1 MLDLSRIHAV
11 IFDMDGV
18 VTDTAS
24 VHAAAWKRLF
34 DEYLTERGRATGEP
48 FGPFDVDE
56 DYRRYVDGK
65 PRYDGVRSFLA
76 SRGISLPEGDPSDPP
91 ERETVCGLGNRKNG
105 YFLAHL
111 KEQGADAYPST
122 VTLVRDLQA
131 RGVGTAVISASRNMT
146 EVLASAGLSDLFR
159 ASVDGVDAEELGLS
173 GKPDPAIFLEAARRV
188 GVEPARAAVVEDA
201 LAGVEAGRRGQFG
214 LVIGVDRTGHA
225 AALREAGAHVVVRD
239 LGEVTIGEPVGGPP
253 VAAIQDLPSA
263 LQGVGEIAAALEGR
277 TLAVFLDYDGTLTP
291 IVDRPQDALL
301 PAEARRAVEH
311 LAARCPVAVVTGR
324 DLHDVR
330 TLVGVDGIYY
340 AGSHGFDILAPD
352 GARHQRAR
360 EHLPALEAA
369 QAELRPALKTIPG
382 ARLERKRFAIA
393 LHYREVSGDRTAE
406 VEAAVD
412 RAAADHPELRKTGG
426 KKVFELRPAVDW
438 DKGKAVRWLL
448 EVLGPDQVDVL
459 PLYIGDDETDED
471 AFRAIRD
478 RGLGIVVRG
487 ESDERPTAARYQL
500 GHPGEVAGFL
510 DELASLME
518 ATAS

>member
-1 MLDLSRIHAV
+1 
-11 IFDMDGV
+11 
-18 VTDTAS
+18 
-24 VHAAAWKRLF
+24 
-34 DEYLTERGRATGEP
+34 
-48 FGPFDVDE
+48 
-56 DYRRYVDGK
+56 
-65 PRYDGVRSFLA
+65 
-76 SRGISLPEGDPSDPP
+76 
-91 ERETVCGLGNRKNG
+91 
-105 YFLAHL
+105 
-111 KEQGADAYPST
+111 
-122 VTLVRDLQA
+122 
-131 RGVGTAVISASRNMT
+131 MT

-159 ASVDGVDAEELGLS
+159 ASVDGVDAEELSLS

-201 LAGVEAGRRGQFG
+201 LAGVEAGRRGRFG

-225 AALREAGAHVVVRD
+225 GALREAGADVVVRD
-239 LGEVTIGEPVGGPP
+239 LGEVTIGEPAGGPP

-263 LQGVGEIAAALEGR
+263 LQGLAEIAAALEGR
-277 TLAVFLDYDGTLTP
+277 TPAVFLDYDGTLTP

-311 LAARCPVAVVTGR
+311 LAARCPVAVVSGR
-324 DLHDVR
+324 DLDDVR

-352 GARHQRAR
+352 GSRHQKAR
-360 EHLPALEAA
+360 EYLPALEAA
-369 QAELRPALKTIPG
+369 EAELRPALEAIPG

-393 LHYREVSGDRTAE
+393 LHYREVSGDRTAQ

-412 RAAADHPELRKTGG
+412 RAAAGHPELRKTGG

-448 EVLGPDQVDVL
+448 EVLGLDRVDVL

-487 ESDERPTAARYQL
+487 EGDERPTAARYQL
-500 GHPGEVAGFL
+500 GHPAEVARFL
-510 DELASLME
+510 DELASL
-518 ATAS
+518 TGVTPW

>member
-34 DEYLTERGRATGEP
+34 DGYLTERSPRTGQS
-48 FGPFDVDE
+48 FQPFDVED

-65 PRYDGVRSFLA
+65 PRYEGVRSFLA
-76 SRGISLPEGDPSDPP
+76 SRGISLPDGDPWDPP

-111 KEQGADAYPST
+111 KQRGADAYPST
-122 VTLVRDLQA
+122 VSLVRDLQA
-131 RGVGTAVISASRNMT
+131 RSVRVAVVSASRNMA

-159 ASVDGVDAEELGLS
+159 VKVDGVDADKLGLS
-173 GKPDPAIFLEAARRV
+173 GKPDPAIFLEAATRL

-201 LAGVEAGRRGQFG
+201 LAGVEAGRRGRFG

-225 AALREAGAHVVVRD
+225 VALGEAGADVVVRD
-239 LGEVTIGEPVGGPP
+239 LGEVTVGEPPLGSP
-253 VAAIQDLPSA
+253 VPAIRDLPSA
-263 LQGVGEIAAALEGR
+263 LRRLREIAAALEGR
-277 TLAVFLDYDGTLTP
+277 TPAVFLDYDGTLTP
-291 IVDRPQDALL
+291 IVDRPEDALL
-301 PAEARRAVEH
+301 PPEARRAVEH
-311 LAARCPVAVVTGR
+311 LAARCPVAVVSGR
-324 DLHDVR
+324 DLDDVR
-330 TLVGVDGIYY
+330 ALVGVDGISYL
-340 AGSHGFDILAPD
+340 GSHGFDILTPD
-352 GARHQRAR
+352 GSRHQKAR

-369 QAELRPALKTIPG
+369 EADIRPALEAIPG
-382 ARLERKRFAIA
+382 SRLERKRFAIA
-393 LHYREVSGDRTAE
+393 LHYRQVSGDATAE

-412 RAAADHPELRKTGG
+412 RAAAGHPELRKTGG

-438 DKGKAVRWLL
+438 DKGKAARWLL
-448 EVLGPDQVDVL
+448 GVLGLDGGDVL
-459 PLYIGDDETDED
+459 ALYIGDDETDED

-487 ESDERPTAARYQL
+487 ESDQRPTAARYQL
-500 GHPGEVAGFL
+500 GHPGEVARFL
-510 DELASLME
+510 DELASLPE
-518 ATAS
+518 VTAS